1 MLGKTI
7 GGTELSGGEW
17 QKLAI
22 ARSVYRNGDFM
33 ILDEPTSNLDP
44 IAEADIFQQYIK
56 MSEGKTVLFVTHRI
70 SLAALAERIIVL
82 KDGKIIQDGSHEEL
96 FSQPD
101 SEYARLY
108 QEQAK
113 WYEY

>member
-1 MLGKTI
+1 
-7 GGTELSGGEW
+7 
-17 QKLAI
+17 
-22 ARSVYRNGDFM
+22 
-33 ILDEPTSNLDP
+33 
-44 IAEADIFQQYIK
+44 
-56 MSEGKTVLFVTHRI
+56 
-70 SLAALAERIIVL
+70 LAALAERIIVL

-96 FSQPD
+96 LSQPD